1 MNIVEDKRSAVI
13 YARVS
18 SVGERQSAERQIAD
32 LREYAQK
39 NGLKVVEV
47 FEEHASGAKS
57 IKERSVLQRCFDR
70 CERDCI
76 REILVWELSRLGRNV
91 WDLHANIKWC
101 LDHRINIRFFKEGLS
116 LIQGD
121 GSDNPM
127 MPILVSVL
135 ATCAAMER
143 DNITRRLQSGRE
155 RYIEKG
161 GKLGRPAGTTLS
173 LQDKAE
179 KYQGVLREL
188 RRGTSVRRAAKLCD
202 VSPSTVQRLKKEFN
216 L

>member
-1 MNIVEDKRSAVI
+1 MSEQEKLAVI

-18 SVGERQSAERQIAD
+18 SAGERQSTDRQIAD
-32 LREYAQK
+32 LKDYAQRS
-39 NGLKVVEV
+39 GLKVLEV
-47 FEEHASGAKS
+47 FEEHASGARS
-57 IKERSVLQRCFDR
+57 IKERTALRRCFDR
-70 CERDCI
+70 CERDGI
-76 REILVWELSRLGRNV
+76 GEILVWELSRLGRNV

-101 LDHRINIRFFKEGLS
+101 LDHRVNIRFFKEGLS
-116 LIQGD
+116 LIQAD
-121 GSDNPM
+121 GTDNPM

-155 RYIEKG
+155 RYKANG
-161 GKLGRPAGTTLS
+161 GKLGRPAGTVMS
-173 LQDKAE
+173 LEDKQE
-179 KYQGVLREL
+179 KYKGVLREL

-202 VSPSTVQRLKKEFN
+202 VSASTVQRLKKEFN